1 MQPLIITAAIVGAE
15 ITRQD
20 TPHLPVTPQEIAEES
35 ARCRSMGAAVIHL
48 HVRDGQGRPTQDK
61 DHFQRAMEAIR
72 SRTDAIIQ
80 VSTGGAVGMTPG
92 ERLQPVSLVPEMA
105 SITTGSVNF
114 GEEVFL
120 NPPGDIEVF
129 AKTIKAYGVKPE
141 IEVFEVGMMANAL
154 RLVKKGLLA
163 EPLHFNFMLGVPGG
177 LPATVKNLLLLV
189 ESLPPGSTWSVS
201 GVGSRQLPM
210 NVMGIILGGHVRT
223 GLEDN
228 IYYKKGKLAL
238 GSWELV
244 ERVAGIAG
252 VMGRPL
258 AGPGEARQ
266 ILGLNKVPL

>member
-20 TPHLPVTPQEIAEES
+20 TPHLPFTPEEIAGE
-35 ARCRSMGAAVIHL
+35 AVRCRSMGAAVIHL

-61 DHFQRAMEAIR
+61 EHFQRAMEAIR
-72 SRTDAIIQ
+72 SRTDVIVQ

-92 ERLQPVSLVPEMA
+92 ERLQPVSLGPEMA

-120 NPPGDIEVF
+120 NHPGDIEIF
-129 AKTIKAYGVKPE
+129 AKTIKDYGVKPE

-177 LPATVKNLLLLV
+177 LPATAKNLLLLS
-189 ESLPPGSTWSVS
+189 ESVPPGSTWTVS
-201 GVGSRQLPM
+201 GVGGQQLPM
-210 NVMGIILGGHVRT
+210 NVMGIIMGGHVRT

-228 IYYKKGKLAL
+228 IYYKKGRLAL

-244 ERVAGIAG
+244 ERLAGIAE
-252 VMGRPL
+252 VLGRPV
-258 AGPGEARQ
+258 AGPGEARR
-266 ILGLNKVPL
+266 ILGLNRAPV